1 MGNLKYY
8 IARRIITFIPTLIGL
23 TLLTF
28 FISMVIPS
36 NPARLWAGGVKASPE
51 VIAGLKKRYHL
62 DEPIHVRYYYY
73 IVSLFHGDLGVSPV
87 THRPII
93 EDLATYFPATFELAL
108 VSEFLIIAIGVP
120 LGIISAFKRN
130 SVVDHVVRI
139 FALAGVSMPVF
150 WFGLL
155 LQWIFYYYLGW
166 FPGSSRGIRPAMTI
180 TNMYLIDSIICGN
193 WNAFIDNLKH
203 IILPAFTLSFTSIG
217 VIARITRS
225 SVIEVMG
232 SDFVGFLKVK
242 GVVKKYMVKHIIK
255 NSLVPVVTVL
265 GLQFGGLLGG
275 AVITETI
282 FAWPGIGRYAVQGVE
297 SLDFPAIMGVTV
309 LIGLIYVMVNFLV
322 DILYAVIDPR
332 VRL

>member
-1 MGNLKYY
+1 
-8 IARRIITFIPTLIGL
+8 
-23 TLLTF
+23 
-28 FISMVIPS
+28 
-36 NPARLWAGGVKASPE
+36 
-51 VIAGLKKRYHL
+51 
-62 DEPIHVRYYYY
+62 
-73 IVSLFHGDLGVSPV
+73 
-87 THRPII
+87 
-93 EDLATYFPATFELAL
+93 L